1 MTQLSIGPALP
12 WRARLGTSAIFFANG
27 FGIGSW
33 AADLPKVKGM
43 LMLSDG
49 QLSLALFAMAGAAIL
64 SMPFASVIGR
74 RLGGASVALRYT
86 SVCFGLV
93 LCLPGVAAN
102 LAILTGA
109 TFALG
114 AFNGLMDVPMN
125 AHATV
130 VERNWGA
137 AIMSSF
143 HAAWSCGGLVG
154 ASLAGLMIAAGV
166 PTPLL
171 FGVAGGI
178 VLVIVCASGPQLG
191 ATETATA
198 TGQSF
203 VWPERRLIG
212 LCVVALLG
220 MLMEGA
226 MADWSAV
233 YLTSVIKLAPALAA
247 GGYAAYAFAMLFG
260 RSVGDYAVR
269 ALGRTRIIMLGAAI
283 AAVGTFLAVVAPSP
297 AGAIAGF
304 CLVGLGLSNLV
315 PTVFS
320 ASAAMTS
327 SPALGI
333 SMAAT
338 IGYAGFLLG
347 PPLIGAVASFDGLR
361 ASFTLL
367 IVALAAIV
375 PLAASSRPAAI
386 PHSGPHKGRRA
397 G

>member
-1 MTQLSIGPALP
+1 
-12 WRARLGTSAIFFANG
+12 
-27 FGIGSW
+27 
-33 AADLPKVKGM
+33 
-43 LMLSDG
+43 
-49 QLSLALFAMAGAAIL
+49 
-64 SMPFASVIGR
+64 MPFASVICA
-74 RLGGASVALRYT
+74 RLGGTGTALRYS
-86 SVCFGLV
+86 SVGFGLV
-93 LCLPGVAAN
+93 LCLPGLAAN
-102 LAILTGA
+102 LALLTA
-109 TFALG
+109 VTFAFG

-171 FGVAGGI
+171 FNIAGGL
-178 VLVIVCASGPQLG
+178 VLAVVCASGPQLG
-191 ATETATA
+191 TTETATV

-203 VWPERRLIG
+203 VWPERRLIA
-212 LCVVALLG
+212 LCLVALLG

-260 RSVGDYAVR
+260 RSFGDYAVR
-269 ALGRTRIIMLGAAI
+269 ALGRMRIIMLGATI

-297 AGAIAGF
+297 VAAVSGF

-320 ASAAMTS
+320 TSAAMSS

-347 PPLIGAVASFDGLR
+347 PPLIGAIATFAGLR

-367 IVALAAIV
+367 IITLAAIV
-375 PLAASSRPAAI
+375 PLAAGSRKFEKARGA
-386 PHSGPHKGRRA
+386 K
-397 G
+397 

>member
-1 MTQLSIGPALP
+1 MTQLSIAPASP

-43 LMLSDG
+43 LMLSDA
-49 QLSLALFAMAGAAIL
+49 QLSVALFAMAAGAIL
-64 SMPFASVIGR
+64 SMPFASVVCS
-74 RLGGASVALRYT
+74 RLGGTSIALRYT
-86 SVCFGLV
+86 SVGFGLV
-93 LCLPGVAAN
+93 LCLPGITVN
-102 LAILTGA
+102 LPILTGV

-114 AFNGLMDVPMN
+114 VFNGLMDVPMN

-171 FGVAGGI
+171 FGIAGAFVLAI
-178 VLVIVCASGPQLG
+178 VGASGPQLG
-191 ATETATA
+191 ATETATPA
-198 TGQSF
+198 GQSF
-203 VWPERRLIG
+203 VWPERQLIA
-212 LCVVALLG
+212 LCLVALLG

-233 YLTSVIKLAPALAA
+233 YLTSVIMLPPAVAA

-260 RSVGDYAVR
+260 RSFGDYAVR
-269 ALGRTRIIMLGAAI
+269 ALGRMRIIMLGGTIAAI
-283 AAVGTFLAVVAPSP
+283 GTFLAVVAPSP
-297 AGAIAGF
+297 VAAVSGF

-320 ASAAMTS
+320 ASAAMSS

-347 PPLIGAVASFDGLR
+347 PPLIGAIAAFAGLR
-361 ASFTLL
+361 ASFALL
-367 IVALAAIV
+367 VITLAAIV
-375 PLAASSRPAAI
+375 PLAAGSRKFEKARGA
-386 PHSGPHKGRRA
+386 K
-397 G
+397 

>member
-1 MTQLSIGPALP
+1 MTQLTIAPASP

-43 LMLSDG
+43 LMLSDA
-49 QLSLALFAMAGAAIL
+49 QLSVALFAMAGGAIL
-64 SMPFASVIGR
+64 SMPFASVVCS
-74 RLGGASVALRYT
+74 RLGGTSTALRYT

-93 LCLPGVAAN
+93 LCLPGLAAN
-102 LAILTGA
+102 LAILTGV

-114 AFNGLMDVPMN
+114 VFNGLMDVPMN

-154 ASLAGLMIAAGV
+154 ASFAGLMIAAGV

-171 FGVAGGI
+171 FGIAGLF
-178 VLVIVCASGPQLG
+178 VLAIVCASGPQLG
-191 ATETATA
+191 ATEPTAATA
-198 TGQSF
+198 QSF
-203 VWPERRLIG
+203 VWPERRLIA
-212 LCVVALLG
+212 LCLVALLG

-260 RSVGDYAVR
+260 RFFGDYAVR
-269 ALGRTRIIMLGAAI
+269 ALGRMRIIMFGGTI

-297 AGAIAGF
+297 VAAVSGF

-320 ASAAMTS
+320 ASAAMSS

-347 PPLIGAVASFDGLR
+347 PPLIGAIATFAGLR

-367 IVALAAIV
+367 IITLAAIV
-375 PLAASSRPAAI
+375 PLAASSRKYDKARGA
-386 PHSGPHKGRRA
+386 K
-397 G
+397 

>member
-1 MTQLSIGPALP
+1 MTQLSIAPALP

-33 AADLPKVKGM
+33 AADLPKIKAM
-43 LMLSDG
+43 LVLSDA
-49 QLSLALFAMAGAAIL
+49 QLSLALFAMAGGAIL
-64 SMPFASVIGR
+64 SMPFAGVICG
-74 RLGGASVALRYT
+74 RLGGPSTALRYT

-93 LCLPGVAAN
+93 LCLPGLAAS
-102 LAILTGA
+102 LPILTGV

-114 AFNGLMDVPMN
+114 TFNGLMEVPMN

-154 ASLAGLMIAAGV
+154 ASLAGLLIAAGA
-166 PTPLL
+166 PTPFL
-171 FGVAGGI
+171 FAVAGTVVLAI
-178 VLVIVCASGPQLG
+178 VFASGPQLG
-191 ATETATA
+191 AKEATTAPGKA
-198 TGQSF
+198 F
-203 VWPERRLIG
+203 VWPERKLIG
-212 LCVVALLG
+212 LCLVALLG

-233 YLTSVIKLAPALAA
+233 YLSSIIKLAPALAA

-260 RSVGDYAVR
+260 RSFGDYAVR
-269 ALGRTRIIMLGAAI
+269 ALGRIRIIMFGATL
-283 AAVGTFLAVVAPSP
+283 AAAGTFLAVASHSSVTAVS
-297 AGAIAGF
+297 GF
-304 CLVGLGLSNLV
+304 CLIGLGLSNLV

-320 ASAAMTS
+320 ASAAMAS

-347 PPLIGAVASFDGLR
+347 PPLIGAVASFAGLR
-361 ASFTLL
+361 VSFMLL
-367 IVALAAIV
+367 IVALVAIV
-375 PLAASSRPAAI
+375 PLAAVSRKFGNERGA
-386 PHSGPHKGRRA
+386 K
-397 G
+397 

>member
-1 MTQLSIGPALP
+1 VTPVLIGRALP
-12 WRARLGTSAIFFANG
+12 WRTRLSTSAIFFANG

-33 AADLPKVKGM
+33 AADLPKVKAM
-43 LMLSDG
+43 LALSDA
-49 QLSLALFAMAGAAIL
+49 QLSVALFAMAGAAIL
-64 SMPFASVIGR
+64 SMPFAGVICG
-74 RLGGASVALRYT
+74 RLGGASAALRYT

-93 LCLPGVAAN
+93 LCLPG
-102 LAILTGA
+102 LATSLPILTGA

-114 AFNGLMDVPMN
+114 AFNGLMEVPMN

-154 ASLAGLMIAAGV
+154 ASLAGLLIAAGV
-166 PTPLL
+166 PTPFL
-171 FGVAGGI
+171 FVIGGTI
-178 VLVIVCASGPQLG
+178 VLAIAFASGPQLG
-191 ATETATA
+191 AREARTAPEKA
-198 TGQSF
+198 F
-203 VWPERRLIG
+203 VWPERKLVG
-212 LCVVALLG
+212 LCLVALLG

-233 YLTSVIKLAPALAA
+233 YLNSVVKLAPAVSA
-247 GGYAAYAFAMLFG
+247 GGYAAYAFAMLSG
-260 RSVGDYAVR
+260 RSFGDYAVR
-269 ALGRTRIIMLGAAI
+269 ALGRIRLIMLGAAL
-283 AAVGTFLAVVAPSP
+283 AAGGTLVAVVAPSP
-297 AGAIAGF
+297 VGAVAGF

-347 PPLIGAVASFDGLR
+347 PPLIGAVASFSGLR

-367 IVALAAIV
+367 FVALIAIV
-375 PLAASSRPAAI
+375 PLAAVSRNIGDEPAA
-386 PHSGPHKGRRA
+386 K
-397 G
+397 

>member
-1 MTQLSIGPALP
+1 MTQLSIASALP

-33 AADLPKVKGM
+33 AADLPKVKAM
-43 LMLSDG
+43 LALSDA
-49 QLSLALFAMAGAAIL
+49 QLSLALFAMAAAAIL
-64 SMPFASVIGR
+64 SMPFAGVICG
-74 RLGGASVALRYT
+74 RLGGPSAALRYT

-93 LCLPGVAAN
+93 LCLPGLAAS
-102 LAILTGA
+102 LAILTGV

-114 AFNGLMDVPMN
+114 AFNGLMEVPMN

-130 VERNWGA
+130 VERKWGA

-154 ASLAGLMIAAGV
+154 ASLAGLLIAAGV
-166 PTPLL
+166 PTPFL
-171 FGVAGGI
+171 FAVAGAVVLAI
-178 VLVIVCASGPQLG
+178 VSASGPQLG
-191 ATETATA
+191 AKEAMTA
-198 TGQSF
+198 TGQAF
-203 VWPERRLIG
+203 AWPERQLIG
-212 LCVVALLG
+212 LCLVALLG

-233 YLTSVIKLAPALAA
+233 YLTSVINLAPALAA

-260 RSVGDYAVR
+260 RSFGDYAVR
-269 ALGRTRIIMLGAAI
+269 ALGRMRIIMFGATI
-283 AAVGTFLAVVAPSP
+283 AAVGTFLSVASPSP
-297 AGAIAGF
+297 IGAVAGF
-304 CLVGLGLSNLV
+304 CLIGLGLSNLV

-347 PPLIGAVASFDGLR
+347 PPLIGAVASFAGLR
-361 ASFTLL
+361 VSFMLL
-367 IVALAAIV
+367 IVALIMIV
-375 PLAASSRPAAI
+375 PLAAASRKFGNERGA
-386 PHSGPHKGRRA
+386 K
-397 G
+397 